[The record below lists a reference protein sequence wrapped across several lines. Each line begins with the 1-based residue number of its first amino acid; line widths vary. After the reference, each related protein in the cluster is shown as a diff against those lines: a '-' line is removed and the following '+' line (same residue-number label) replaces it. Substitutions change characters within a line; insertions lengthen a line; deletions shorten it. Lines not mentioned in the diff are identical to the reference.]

1 VTETSQGPLRVA
13 VLGCGNVGTALVE
26 LLADPDRHDELRTR
40 AGVDLEVVGIAVK
53 DTRANRSEQPFFPH
67 HLITG
72 DARSLV
78 ERDDID
84 IVVELIGGIEP
95 AGSLIEAA
103 LRRGAR

>member
-1 VTETSQGPLRVA
+1 

-53 DTRANRSEQPFFPH
+53 DTSRHRSEQPFFPH